1 MYRVGKRLR
10 NRISY
15 FLAENHKTQQELHD
29 KVEACYAERSNIV
42 HGRWEDSQA
51 FHDVHMY
58 TTECIVRTV
67 VREIADRPG
76 MLGAF
81 LSPKRDAFLEAWV
94 KSKRFTPPPLP
105 S

>member
-1 MYRVGKRLR
+1 MYRVSKRLR

-81 LSPKRDAFLEAWV
+81 LSPKRDVFLEAWV
-94 KSKRFTPPPLP
+94 KSKRFTRPPLP